1 MKKVLLASLAAATC
15 IFTMSAQADT
25 FTYLDYGLGK
35 IDPDNSDPV
44 DDDYSSLSGAFE
56 LGNGPFIA
64 AESTSYGALDITAM
78 GAGIYTPVGRA
89 SNLYGML
96 QFVQADWGNN
106 NDETGYRLTAGLRS
120 SLADRLEFE
129 GKFKYDDVFT
139 DTDSSFAFALR
150 FYMTKNLSIA
160 ANYDIAQFNQNDQNA
175 IFASLRLSL

>member
-1 MKKVLLASLAAATC
+1 MKRVLLATFAAATLAL
-15 IFTMSAQADT
+15 SAAAQADT
-25 FTYLDYGLGK
+25 FTYIDYGLGK

-64 AESTSYGALDITAM
+64 AESTEYGALDITAI

-89 SNLYGML
+89 SSLYGML

-106 NDETGYRLTAGLRS
+106 NDETGYRFTAGLRS

-139 DTDSSFAFALR
+139 DTDSSFAVALR
-150 FYMTKNLSIA
+150 YYVTRNFSIA
-160 ANYDIAQFNQNDQNA
+160 ANYDIAQYNQNDQNA
-175 IFASLRLSL
+175 MFASLRLSL